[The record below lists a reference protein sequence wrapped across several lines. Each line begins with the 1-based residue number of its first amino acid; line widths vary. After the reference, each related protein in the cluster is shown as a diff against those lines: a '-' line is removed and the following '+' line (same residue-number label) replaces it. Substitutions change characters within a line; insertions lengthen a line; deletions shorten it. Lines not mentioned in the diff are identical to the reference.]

1 MQTTVGQILTKAKGG
16 LVTIQPESTVL
27 DALRVMA
34 ERNIGAVLI
43 TQEDKLLG
51 IFTERHYARKVILA
65 GRQSVDTLVR
75 DVMSDELY
83 SVEPNQSVD
92 QCMALMTK
100 NCVRH
105 LPVMGDGQLI
115 GIVSIGDLVKATI
128 AEQEQTIDELT
139 RYIGS

>member
-1 MQTTVGQILTKAKGG
+1 MQTVGQILTKATGG
-16 LVTIQPESTVL
+16 LVTVTPDATVL

-43 TQEDKLLG
+43 TEGGNLLG
-51 IFTERHYARKVILA
+51 IFTERHYARKVILE
-65 GRQSVDTLVR
+65 GRQSVGTPVR

-83 SVEPNQSVD
+83 YVEPNQSVD
-92 QCMALMTK
+92 QCMTLMTE
-100 NCVRH
+100 NRVRH

-128 AEQEQTIDELT
+128 AEHEQTIDELT

>member
-1 MQTTVGQILTKAKGG
+1 MQTVGQILTKAKGG
-16 LVTIQPESTVL
+16 LVTIQPEATVL

-43 TQEDKLLG
+43 TQGNDLLG
-51 IFTERHYARKVILA
+51 IFTERHYARKVILE
-65 GRQSVDTLVR
+65 GRQSVDTPVR
-75 DVMSDELY
+75 DVMSDELFY
-83 SVEPNQSVD
+83 VEPNQSID
-92 QCMALMTK
+92 DCMSLMTEHH
-100 NCVRH
+100 VRH